1 MFGVDWSDP
10 QTLWLNLTNLGLG
23 IVVLICLGVVGYGV
37 IRDLMARRGPVTQA
51 QMDRVVDRMLAQG
64 QGSHAFNSPE
74 LGWTMADGGEP
85 EPSGEKKSR
94 PRRKASGRA

>member
-23 IVVLICLGVVGYGV
+23 VVVLTCIGVVGYGV
-37 IRDLMARRGPVTQA
+37 LRDLLARRRSESQDEAGNVA
-51 QMDRVVDRMLAQG
+51 
-64 QGSHAFNSPE
+64 SHAFHTPE

-85 EPSGEKKSR
+85 EKPVERPS
-94 PRRKASGRA
+94 PRRRKGAK